1 MARDSGVSPS
11 APHVNLSTGGGVKKP
26 LSGQETTDGVAL
38 LVSDTGRTNFSTTSH
53 PQGTIGTAKVKLSE
67 IALNKA
73 TVISKRGFLLKAS
86 SGNSGTIHIGTT
98 NVSTTNGMVLEA
110 GDSIFIDIT
119 NSDNIYLIGSGAGQN
134 IFWMDM

>member
-1 MARDSGVSPS
+1 MTLEEPILVQ
-11 APHVNLSTGGGVKKP
+11 HHTLKEP
-26 LSGQETTDGVAL
+26 LAQ
-38 LVSDTGRTNFSTTSH
+38 
-53 PQGTIGTAKVKLSE
+53 QKVKLSE

-73 TVISKRGFLLKAS
+73 TVISKRGFLLKADS
-86 SGNSGTIHIGTT
+86 SNSGTIHIGTT

-119 NSDNIYLIGSGAGQN
+119 NSDNIYLIGSGAGQG